1 MLDEKCII
9 TDWIVQSL
17 ASRGLFDGCGIYR
30 AEPPGETN
38 DDGHPGTRKGCACKS
53 PITKILVWWI
63 KAVQCTYPLLFF
75 AASSSQGQGLLSFI
89 TWLVLDCLYHLVF
102 FQFFPGL
109 RVRGTGMRCCRE
121 GYSHV
126 GAKRTKSCLWN
137 LSWITVKGQFHWSQW
152 VFWTAWLL
160 EMVGW
165 TWLSM

>member
-9 TDWIVQSL
+9 TEWIVQSL

-75 AASSSQGQGLLSFI
+75 AASSFQGQGLLSFI

-102 FQFFPGL
+102 VSSSPDWGWGGQVCVAAGRAILMWAPREQRAAF
-109 RVRGTGMRCCRE
+109 GT
-121 GYSHV
+121 
-126 GAKRTKSCLWN
+126 
-137 LSWITVKGQFHWSQW
+137 
-152 VFWTAWLL
+152 
-160 EMVGW
+160 
-165 TWLSM
+165 